1 MTLRPGKT
9 DWRRFVSPALLLLSI
24 AGLNLALAF
33 QNVWPTLWV
42 RPTFEIA
49 MELVAILL
57 LLAAWGEWRGAV
69 PRWLR
74 RTAIACVGLL
84 ILGRYAD
91 VTAHALF
98 GRPMNLYFDLA
109 HLPNVMAMT
118 AEARSTGDLVLF
130 AVAVCVAVTVVALC
144 VWLAV
149 RTVTGAMQITA
160 LRRCIIAVAG
170 GLLAIFAV
178 GQGGGIAI
186 VQKRFALPITPVYA
200 KQAGFAA
207 RAVAG
212 AVPAMDFMK
221 GDVVS
226 SDLARLAKGDMFVFF
241 LESYGAVAHKEAG
254 LSSTV
259 IPRLQRLEEKLG
271 AEGWHMASAFL
282 TSPTFGGASWLA
294 HSSFLSGLTISQN
307 QDYQLL
313 LSTRR
318 PTMVDVFRK
327 AGYRSVALMPGL
339 KRTWPEGA
347 YYGYDRIYDASS
359 LNYAGPEF
367 GWWSIPDQ
375 VALERLYRNE
385 VAPADRSPLFVVFPT
400 IMSHMPFG
408 PLPPYIEDWEQLS
421 DTGVY
426 RENVPDTADGKQDW
440 KRLRQAYG
448 RALTY
453 NLDMVEGFMRHRSPR
468 NAFVV
473 VIGDHQPPAMVSGP
487 KADWKVPVHVFTR
500 TAGIFERL
508 ERAGLRRGAIPQG
521 ASLGKMA
528 QFHGIILKALHGG
541 DG

>member
-1 MTLRPGKT
+1 MFN
-9 DWRRFVSPALLLLSI
+9 DRRVIAPALLLLSI
-24 AGLNLALAF
+24 VGLNLALAF

-42 RPTFEIA
+42 RPTVEIA
-49 MELVAILL
+49 TELLVILL
-57 LLAAWGEWRGAV
+57 LLALWGEWRGAV
-69 PRWLR
+69 PRWLYR
-74 RTAIACVGLL
+74 SAVAVFGLL

-130 AVAVCVAVTVVALC
+130 AVAVCVIVAVVAIC

-149 RTVTGAMQITA
+149 LTVTGAMQDSV
-160 LRRCIIAVAG
+160 LRRCVLAG
-170 GLLAIFAV
+170 AGVLLAVFAV
-178 GQGGGIAI
+178 GRGGEIAV

-200 KQAGFAA
+200 KQAVFAA

-212 AVPAMDFMK
+212 TVPAMDFMK
-221 GDVVS
+221 GDVVA
-226 SDLARLAKGDMFVFF
+226 SDLARLEKGDMFVFF

-254 LSSTV
+254 LSSAV

-271 AEGWHMASAFL
+271 SDGWHVASAFL

-339 KRTWPEGA
+339 KRAWPEGE
-347 YYGYDRIYDASS
+347 YYGYDRIYNASS
-359 LNYAGPEF
+359 LNYAGPAF
-367 GWWSIPDQ
+367 GWWTIPDQ
-375 VALERLYRNE
+375 FALERLYRNE

-408 PLPPYIEDWEQLS
+408 PLPPYIEDWQQLS
-421 DTGVY
+421 DTGIY
-426 RENVPDTADGKQDW
+426 REDVPDTADGKRDW

-448 RALTY
+448 RALAY
-453 NLDMVEGFMRHRSPR
+453 NLDMVEGFMRYRSPR

-508 ERAGLRRGAIPQG
+508 EKAGLGRGAVPKG
-521 ASLGKMA
+521 PSLGEMA

>member
-1 MTLRPGKT
+1 MTLRPGKFSG
-9 DWRRFVSPALLLLSI
+9 RRFIAPASLILSI
-24 AGLNLALAF
+24 VGLNLALAF

-42 RPTFEIA
+42 RPTVEIA
-49 MELVAILL
+49 TELLAILL
-57 LLAAWGEWRGAV
+57 LLAFWGELRGAV
-69 PRWLR
+69 PRWLHR
-74 RTAIACVGLL
+74 SAIAVFGLL

-130 AVAVCVAVTVVALC
+130 AVAVCVVVTVVALC

-149 RTVTGAMQITA
+149 RTVTDVMQNSVQ
-160 LRRCIIAVAG
+160 RRCVLAG
-170 GLLAIFAV
+170 AGVLLAVFAV
-178 GQGGGIAI
+178 GRGGEIAD

-200 KQAGFAA
+200 KQAAFAA

-212 AVPAMDFMK
+212 IVPTMDFMK

-226 SDLARLAKGDMFVFF
+226 SDLARLEKGDMFVFF
-241 LESYGAVAHKEAG
+241 LESYGAVAYKESG
-254 LSSTV
+254 LSGAV
-259 IPRLQRLEEKLG
+259 IPRLQRLEEELG
-271 AEGWHMASAFL
+271 LDGWHMASAFL

-339 KRTWPEGA
+339 KRTWPEGQ
-347 YYGYDRIYDASS
+347 YYRYDRIYDASS
-359 LNYAGPEF
+359 LNYAGPAF
-367 GWWSIPDQ
+367 GWWAIPDQ
-375 VALERLYRNE
+375 FALERLYRDE
-385 VAPADRSPLFVVFPT
+385 VAPANRSPLFVVFPT

-408 PLPPYIEDWEQLS
+408 PLPPYIDDWERLS

-426 RENVPDTADGKQDW
+426 REDVPDTADGKRDW

-448 RALTY
+448 RALAY
-453 NLDMVEGFMRHRSPR
+453 NLDMIEGFMRHRSPG

-500 TAGIFERL
+500 APGVFERL
-508 ERAGLRRGAIPQG
+508 EKAGLRHGAVPKG
-521 ASLGKMA
+521 PSLAKMA

>member
-1 MTLRPGKT
+1 MTWPPGNLY
-9 DWRRFVSPALLLLSI
+9 WRRFVTPVLLLLSVV
-24 AGLNLALAF
+24 GLNLALAF

-42 RPTFEIA
+42 RPTVEIA
-49 MELVAILL
+49 TELLAILL
-57 LLAAWGEWRGAV
+57 LLAVWGEWQGAV
-69 PRWLR
+69 PRWLH
-74 RTAIACVGLL
+74 RTAIAFVGLL

-130 AVAVCVAVTVVALC
+130 AVAVCVVVTVVALC

-149 RTVTGAMQITA
+149 RTVTDAMQHTVQ
-160 LRRCIIAVAG
+160 RRCVLAG
-170 GLLAIFAV
+170 AGLLLAVFAV
-178 GQGGGIAI
+178 GRSGDVTA

-212 AVPAMDFMK
+212 TVPAMNFMK

-226 SDLARLAKGDMFVFF
+226 SDLARLEKGDMFVFF
-241 LESYGAVAHKEAG
+241 LESYGAVAHKEAS
-254 LSSTV
+254 LSSAVT
-259 IPRLQRLEEKLG
+259 PRLQRLEENLG
-271 AEGWHMASAFL
+271 AEGWHMTSAFL
-282 TSPTFGGASWLA
+282 TSPTLGGASWLA

-359 LNYAGPEF
+359 LNYAGPAF

-375 VALERLYRNE
+375 FALDRLYRNE
-385 VAPADRSPLFVVFPT
+385 VALADRSPLFVVFPT

-408 PLPPYIEDWEQLS
+408 PLPPYIEDWERLS

-426 RENVPDTADGKQDW
+426 RDDVPDTADGKQDW

-448 RALTY
+448 RALAY
-453 NLDMVEGFMRHRSPR
+453 NLDMVEGFMQHRSPR

-500 TAGIFERL
+500 TAGISERL
-508 ERAGLRRGAIPQG
+508 EKAGLRRGAIPQG
-521 ASLGKMA
+521 ASLGEMA

>member
-1 MTLRPGKT
+1 MPPDKFGS
-9 DWRRFVSPALLLLSI
+9 RRFIAPALLLLSI
-24 AGLNLALAF
+24 VGLNLALAF

-42 RPTFEIA
+42 RPTVEIA
-49 MELVAILL
+49 TELLALLL
-57 LLAAWGEWRGAV
+57 LLAFWGEWRGGV
-69 PRWLR
+69 PRWLHR
-74 RTAIACVGLL
+74 STVAVFGLL

-130 AVAVCVAVTVVALC
+130 AVAVCVVVTVVALC

-149 RTVTGAMQITA
+149 RTVTDAMQHSVR
-160 LRRCIIAVAG
+160 RRCVLAG
-170 GLLAIFAV
+170 VGALLAVFVV
-178 GQGGGIAI
+178 GRGGDIAA

-212 AVPAMDFMK
+212 TVPAMNFMK

-226 SDLARLAKGDMFVFF
+226 SDLARLDKGDMFVFF

-254 LSSTV
+254 LSGTV
-259 IPRLQRLEEKLG
+259 IPRLQRLEETLG
-271 AEGWHMASAFL
+271 LDGWQMASAFL

-347 YYGYDRIYDASS
+347 YYRYDRIYDAPS
-359 LNYAGPEF
+359 LNYAGPAF
-367 GWWSIPDQ
+367 GWWTIPDQ
-375 VALERLYRNE
+375 FALERLYRDE

-408 PLPPYIEDWEQLS
+408 PLPPYIEDWERLS
-421 DTGVY
+421 DTGAY
-426 RENVPDTADGKQDW
+426 REDVPDTADGKRDW

-448 RALTY
+448 RALAY

-500 TAGIFERL
+500 AAGILERL
-508 ERAGLRRGAIPQG
+508 EEAGLRRGAVPKG
-521 ASLGKMA
+521 PSLAEMA

>member
-1 MTLRPGKT
+1 MTLPPGNFNR
-9 DWRRFVSPALLLLSI
+9 RRFIAPALLLLSI
-24 AGLNLALAF
+24 VGLNLALAF

-42 RPTFEIA
+42 RTTVEIA
-49 MELVAILL
+49 AELLVILL
-57 LLAAWGEWRGAV
+57 LLAAWGECRGAV
-69 PRWLR
+69 PRWLY
-74 RTAIACVGLL
+74 RTAIAVVGLL

-118 AEARSTGDLVLF
+118 AEARSTGDLILF
-130 AVAVCVAVTVVALC
+130 AVAVCVVVTVVALC

-149 RTVTGAMQITA
+149 RMVTDAMQSTVP
-160 LRRCIIAVAG
+160 RRCVIAVAG

-178 GQGGGIAI
+178 GQGGDIAV

-200 KQAGFAA
+200 KQAAFAV

-212 AVPAMDFMK
+212 TVPAMDFMK

-226 SDLARLAKGDMFVFF
+226 SDLARLEKGDMFVFF
-241 LESYGAVAHKEAG
+241 LESYGAVAHKDAG
-254 LSSTV
+254 LSRAIV
-259 IPRLQRLEEKLG
+259 PRLQRLQEKLG
-271 AEGWHMASAFL
+271 ADGWHMASAFL

-294 HSSFLSGLTISQN
+294 HSSFLSGLTVSQN

-318 PTMVDVFRK
+318 PTMVDVFRR

-339 KRTWPEGA
+339 KRAWPEGE

-359 LNYAGPEF
+359 LNYHGPPF
-367 GWWSIPDQ
+367 GWWTIPDQ
-375 VALERLYRNE
+375 FALERLYRNE
-385 VAPADRSPLFVVFPT
+385 VAPAGRSPLFVVFPT

-408 PLPPYIEDWEQLS
+408 PLPPYIEDWQRLS
-421 DTGVY
+421 ETGIY
-426 RENVPDTADGKQDW
+426 REEAPDTADGKRDW

-448 RALTY
+448 RALAY
-453 NLDMVEGFMRHRSPR
+453 NLDMVEGFLRYRSPR
-468 NAFVV
+468 NAFVL

-487 KADWKVPVHVFTR
+487 ETDWKVPVHVFSR
-500 TAGIFERL
+500 TAGIL
-508 ERAGLRRGAIPQG
+508 ERFEEAGLLGGAIPHG
-521 ASLGKMA
+521 APVAEMA

>member
-1 MTLRPGKT
+1 MTLPPGSFNH
-9 DWRRFVSPALLLLSI
+9 RRLIAPALLLLAI
-24 AGLNLALAF
+24 VGLNLALAF

-42 RPTFEIA
+42 RPTVEIA
-49 MELVAILL
+49 TELLVILL
-57 LLAAWGEWRGAV
+57 FLAFWGEWRGAV
-69 PRWLR
+69 PRWMH
-74 RTAIACVGLL
+74 RTAVAVVGLL

-130 AVAVCVAVTVVALC
+130 VVAVCVVVTVAALC

-149 RTVTGAMQITA
+149 RTITDAMQYTV
-160 LRRCIIAVAG
+160 LRRCVIAVAG

-178 GQGGGIAI
+178 AKGSDTPD

-207 RAVAG
+207 RAIAG
-212 AVPAMDFMK
+212 TVPAMDFMK

-226 SDLARLAKGDMFVFF
+226 SDLARLEKGDMFVFF
-241 LESYGAVAHKEAG
+241 LESYGAVAHKDAG
-254 LSSTV
+254 LSRAV
-259 IPRLQRLEEKLG
+259 LPRLRRLQEKLG
-271 AEGWHMASAFL
+271 VDGWYMASAFL

-339 KRTWPEGA
+339 KRAWPEGA
-347 YYGYDRIYDASS
+347 YYGYDRIYDASA
-359 LNYAGPEF
+359 LNYDGPAF
-367 GWWSIPDQ
+367 GWWTIPDQ
-375 VALERLYRNE
+375 FALERLHRNE
-385 VAPADRSPLFVVFPT
+385 VAPAGRSPLFVVFPT

-408 PLPPYIEDWEQLS
+408 PLPPYIEDWERLS
-421 DTGVY
+421 EAGAY
-426 RENVPDTADGKQDW
+426 REDVPDTADGKQDW

-453 NLDMVEGFMRHRSPR
+453 NLDMVEGFMRHRSPQ

-500 TAGIFERL
+500 SAGISERL
-508 ERAGLRRGAIPQG
+508 EEAGLRRGAVPQG
-521 ASLGKMA
+521 APLAEMA